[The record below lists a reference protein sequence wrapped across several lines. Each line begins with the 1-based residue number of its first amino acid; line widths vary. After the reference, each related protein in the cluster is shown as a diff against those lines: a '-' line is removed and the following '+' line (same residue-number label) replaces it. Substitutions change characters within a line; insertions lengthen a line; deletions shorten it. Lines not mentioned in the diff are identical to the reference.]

1 MSLRVLTGFL
11 THGDAELGLPRPS
24 PTVQM
29 RGKMGLPP
37 GRTPRAA
44 VAVLRGADGGGGGS
58 DAGASAAARDWL
70 AHVEAGRMGGG

>member
-37 GRTPRAA
+37 DHTPGAD
-44 VAVLRGADGGGGGS
+44 VAVLRGADGGGDGS
-58 DAGASAAARDWL
+58 DASASAAARDWL